1 MGKFR
6 KKLKSKGK
14 RWVKGQ
20 SSVTNPDSKKY
31 RSQALMNFG
40 KPMFGKSYIY
50 LSKI

>member
-20 SSVTNPDSKKY
+20 SSVTNPESKKY
-31 RSQALMNFG
+31 RLQAQMNFG
-40 KPMFGKSYIY
+40 KPMIGMY
-50 LSKI
+50 L